1 LSGATRQLR
10 ETVMILRGL
19 LAAAS
24 AFAMLATLSP
34 GAMADEW
41 PTRTVKVVVP
51 YGVGGVTDIMAR
63 VTADRL
69 SKALKQN
76 FVIENKVGAGG
87 AIGVD
92 YAIHSPPDGYT
103 ILFVGSTLFTVL
115 PLAQKA
121 NYEPLKDLVPVS
133 ITGTNGMVMV
143 VGKDAPY
150 STLRQF
156 IDYVKA
162 HPGEITYSSGG
173 PATNNHLSTAYL
185 AGMEGLKMVH
195 VPYGGGQKALTA
207 VLSKDVQMHFGNSS
221 DLIEPVKSGTVK
233 ALAVSTK
240 TRMPQLPNVPT
251 VAETVPGYEYVAWNG
266 YAVPGGVPAAVKAK
280 LADALK
286 VIARDPEII
295 SVFNKLGIDSVGTT
309 PEEATASIRKDM
321 PIYAKIVD
329 MAGVRRK

>member
-1 LSGATRQLR
+1 MISRRWLTALGACVVL
-10 ETVMILRGL
+10 M
-19 LAAAS
+19 AS
-24 AFAMLATLSP
+24 VPDGFAQQ
-34 GAMADEW
+34 W
-41 PTRTVKVVVP
+41 PNRNVRVIVP

-63 VTADRL
+63 LTADRL
-69 SKALKQN
+69 SKSLKQT

-92 YAIHSPPDGYT
+92 AAIHSPQDGYT
-103 ILFVGSTLFTVL
+103 ILFIGSTLFTVL
-115 PLAQKA
+115 PLAQKV

-143 VGKDAPY
+143 VAKDAPY
-150 STLRQF
+150 STLREF
-156 IDYVKA
+156 IDYAKKN
-162 HPGEITYSSGG
+162 PGKITYSSGG

-185 AGMEGLKMVH
+185 AGLQGLDMVH
-195 VPYGGGQKALTA
+195 VPYAGGQKALTA

-221 DLIEPVKSGTVK
+221 DLIEPVRSGTVK

-240 TRMPQLPNVPT
+240 TRMPQLPDVPT

-266 YAVPGGVPAAVKAK
+266 YAVTGGVPGEVKQK
-280 LADALK
+280 LAEALRP
-286 VIARDPEII
+286 IARDPEVIKI
-295 SVFNKLGIDSVGTT
+295 FSNLGIDSVGTT
-309 PEEATASIRKDM
+309 PEEAKASIRKDM

>member
-1 LSGATRQLR
+1 MTSRRWLTALGACAVL
-10 ETVMILRGL
+10 M
-19 LAAAS
+19 AS
-24 AFAMLATLSP
+24 APDGFAQQ
-34 GAMADEW
+34 W
-41 PTRTVKVVVP
+41 PSRNVKVIVP

-63 VTADRL
+63 LTADRL
-69 SKALKQN
+69 SKSLKQT

-92 YAIHSPPDGYT
+92 AAIHAPQDGYT
-103 ILFVGSTLFTVL
+103 ILFIGSTLFTVL
-115 PLAQKA
+115 PLAQKV

-143 VGKDAPY
+143 VAKDAPY
-150 STLRQF
+150 STLREF
-156 IDYVKA
+156 LDYAKKN
-162 HPGEITYSSGG
+162 PGKITYSSGG

-185 AGMEGLKMVH
+185 AGLQGLDMVH
-195 VPYGGGQKALTA
+195 VPYAGGQKALTA

-221 DLIEPVKSGTVK
+221 DLIEPVRSGTVK

-240 TRMPQLPNVPT
+240 TRMPQLPDVPT

-266 YAVPGGVPAAVKAK
+266 YAVTGGVPAEVKQR
-280 LADALK
+280 LAEALK
-286 VIARDPEII
+286 PIARDPEVIK
-295 SVFNKLGIDSVGTT
+295 VFSNLGIDSLGTT
-309 PEEATASIRKDM
+309 PKEAEASIRKDM